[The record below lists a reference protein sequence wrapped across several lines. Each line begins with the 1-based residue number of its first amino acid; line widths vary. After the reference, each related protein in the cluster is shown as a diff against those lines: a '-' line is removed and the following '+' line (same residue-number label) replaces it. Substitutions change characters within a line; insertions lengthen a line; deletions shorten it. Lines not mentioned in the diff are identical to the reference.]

1 MQHTCRKAPYPS
13 PSSDSWNKAAIWPA
27 NNPGKNV
34 SYDQLA
40 KSNRKHFK
48 DCNIIIPKNLH
59 AYRTAAARD
68 MDDQGMADTVNMTCL
83 TPQTLASA
91 MSIDYA

>member
-1 MQHTCRKAPYPS
+1 MFMRFTCRSTPFPS
-13 PSSDSWNKAAIWPA
+13 PSSESWNKAAIWPA
-27 NNPGKNV
+27 HLPSENI

-68 MDDQGMADTVNMTCL
+68 MDDQGMADTVDILM
-83 TPQTLASA
+83 PLAWGPPSA
-91 MSIDYA
+91 PA